1 MIDLDKHYRYSFKGI
16 KLDPYRIFKTY
27 GITDPV
33 QQHVAKKALRA
44 GEGGKSLIQDIDEII
59 LSCERW
65 KEMIAED
72 EETAKTDFY
81 TGSKWTGEEVAA
93 VMKTDQCSL
102 DHGDFG

>member
-1 MIDLDKHYRYSFKGI
+1 MTDLDKHYRYSFKGI

-65 KEMIAED
+65 KEMIEED
-72 EETAKTDFY
+72 EDTAKTDFY
-81 TGSKWTGEEVAA
+81 TGSKWTDEELRQA
-93 VMKTDQCSL
+93 VSSFNL
-102 DHGDFG
+102 NAINPEG

>member
-1 MIDLDKHYRYSFKGI
+1 MSNLDKHYRFSFKGI

-27 GITDPV
+27 GIADPA

-44 GEGGKSLIQDIDEII
+44 GQSGKSLEQDIDEII

-72 EETAKTDFY
+72 KSDNLTWSLEEMESAK
-81 TGSKWTGEEVAA
+81 
-93 VMKTDQCSL
+93 
-102 DHGDFG
+102 